1 MSFLELAAVAGGA
14 VAAGALLLW
23 LVSLARRDASLVDRF
38 WGLGF
43 VVVATLGAV
52 WGAGRPERRALV
64 AVLVALWGV
73 RLSLHIHLR
82 NRGQGEDPRYRR
94 MRERA
99 GGSFAA
105 RSLVTVF
112 LLQAVLLLLIAAPLL
127 AAATGGAD
135 RPLGA
140 LDLGAALVWLAGFLF
155 EAVADEQL
163 CRFRRRRSSPDEVL
177 DRGLWRYSRHP
188 NYFGE
193 ALLWWGLG
201 LFGVAAGSPA
211 TLAGPALLTLLLL
224 RVSGVTLLEKQLRQ
238 TKPAYA
244 DYVARTNAFLPGPRR
259 RVD

>member
-1 MSFLELAAVAGGA
+1 VSFLDLGG
-14 VAAGALLLW
+14 VAAGAVAVGASVLW

-43 VVVATLGAV
+43 VVVATLGAL
-52 WGAGRPERRALV
+52 WGAGLPERRWLVAALV
-64 AVLVALWGV
+64 AVWGV

-82 NRGQGEDPRYRR
+82 TRGHGEDPRYRA

-112 LLQAVLLLLIAAPLL
+112 LLQAVLVLLIAAPLL
-127 AAATGGAD
+127 AAASLGAG

-140 LDLGAALVWLAGFLF
+140 LDLLATLVWLAGFLF
-155 EAVADEQL
+155 EAVADQQL
-163 CRFRRRRSSPDEVL
+163 RRFRERRRSPDEVL

-193 ALLWWGLG
+193 ALLWWGFG
-201 LFGVAAGSPA
+201 LFGLAVASPA
-211 TLAGPALLTLLLL
+211 TLGGPLLLTLLLL
-224 RVSGVTLLEKQLRQ
+224 RVSGVTLLESQLRA
-238 TKPAYA
+238 TKPGYA
-244 DYVARTNAFLPGPRR
+244 AYVARTNAFLPGPPKAAS
-259 RVD
+259 